1 MPELRWTLVVPIK
14 AALDGKSRLATWLE
28 PALRQALARAMVGDT
43 LAAAAG
49 TPRVDRIVVVTA
61 DPATARAARRAV
73 VGAGGRVA
81 VEVVGEPEPGGLNP
95 AVRAGIAR
103 ARRRAPDHGVGV
115 LLGDLPAL
123 RAADLDDALGQAA
136 RHPLGF
142 VADAAGTGTTLLT
155 ALPGLPVGPAFG
167 PGSASAHQ
175 ARGHVRLV
183 VGRGTGLAHDV
194 DVRADLEAALAL
206 GVGPRT
212 RRALRG
218 ATVRAD

>member
-1 MPELRWTLVVPIK
+1 MTDLRWTIVVPIK
-14 AALDGKSRLATWLE
+14 AAPDGKSRLASWLE
-28 PALRQALARAMVGDT
+28 PAPRQALARAMVGDT

-49 TPRVDRIVVVTA
+49 AQRVDRIVLVTA
-61 DPATARAARRAV
+61 DRGAARAARRAV
-73 VGAGGRVA
+73 AAAAGRVA
-81 VEVVGEPEPGGLNP
+81 VEVIGEPEPGGLNP
-95 AVRAGIAR
+95 AVQAGIAR

-123 RAADLDDALGQAA
+123 RATDLDDALAQAA

-155 ALPGLPVGPAFG
+155 ALPGLLVGPAFG

-183 VGRGTGLAHDV
+183 VGPDAGLANDV
-194 DVRADLEAALAL
+194 DVRADLAVVLAL

-212 RRALRG
+212 RRALRRTSRS
-218 ATVRAD
+218 TV